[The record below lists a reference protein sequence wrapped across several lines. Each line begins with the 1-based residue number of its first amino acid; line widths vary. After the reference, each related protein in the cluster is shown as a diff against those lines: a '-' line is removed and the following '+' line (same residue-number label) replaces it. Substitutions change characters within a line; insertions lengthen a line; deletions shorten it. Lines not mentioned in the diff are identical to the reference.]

1 MFMKRI
7 ITLCLAMM
15 VFVSSVSAGNPPEFT
30 PRKTFSN
37 LGIGVTAST
46 SGFGVSLA
54 TPLSKHLA
62 LRGGYMFSPLS
73 FSYTYDEFE
82 PIDVK
87 GVTTVDIP
95 PLDLTAN
102 LQSGNANVMIDWI
115 PFRKGTGTFFIT
127 AGVVFGAKDLIE
139 IDGQFDMSDPKLQTL
154 MQYGLLDKIEVEVGD
169 QTVCAGKDG
178 SLAAALQVN
187 GVRPYVGLGWGRA
200 IPERRLGFR
209 FEVGALMLGKSQIVS
224 DNLVNSSNSQD
235 MTKIN
240 EFLSDVAVLPQIS
253 FSLTYRMF
261 KDNKK
266 K

>member
-1 MFMKRI
+1 
-7 ITLCLAMM
+7 
-15 VFVSSVSAGNPPEFT
+15 
-30 PRKTFSN
+30 
-37 LGIGVTAST
+37 
-46 SGFGVSLA
+46 
-54 TPLSKHLA
+54 
-62 LRGGYMFSPLS
+62 
-73 FSYTYDEFE
+73 
-82 PIDVK
+82 
-87 GVTTVDIP
+87 
-95 PLDLTAN
+95 
-102 LQSGNANVMIDWI
+102 
-115 PFRKGTGTFFIT
+115 
-127 AGVVFGAKDLIE
+127 
-139 IDGQFDMSDPKLQTL
+139 

>member
-1 MFMKRI
+1 
-7 ITLCLAMM
+7 
-15 VFVSSVSAGNPPEFT
+15 
-30 PRKTFSN
+30 
-37 LGIGVTAST
+37 
-46 SGFGVSLA
+46 
-54 TPLSKHLA
+54 
-62 LRGGYMFSPLS
+62 
-73 FSYTYDEFE
+73 
-82 PIDVK
+82 
-87 GVTTVDIP
+87 
-95 PLDLTAN
+95 
-102 LQSGNANVMIDWI
+102 MIDWI